1 MNHPFLLLENTVPE
15 QVTKQLR
22 APDRSVAG
30 FACRAENCSYGSN
43 IFQIWMHQEGWM
55 KCFSE
60 HLVLWM
66 DGHTDGEVLI
76 G

>member
-1 MNHPFLLLENTVPE
+1 
-15 QVTKQLR
+15 
-22 APDRSVAG
+22 
-30 FACRAENCSYGSN
+30 
-43 IFQIWMHQEGWM
+43 M

-76 G
+76 GCTLRRLFSKLAQICFSIRKPAVVLQAITSENLELKGQKVTREYKENYID